1 MVRDYEAVFITSAD
15 LNSEEQAELLDR
27 VRGFVARFEGQICRE
42 YFWGRRK
49 LAYPIKKKDYGIY
62 HLWYLSGDGAM
73 LEELE
78 RQFGYSEQVIRA
90 QIIKVEDWESAAA
103 KFESLVELKPAEEAS
118 NEGEDKEDDDSD
130 AVETETNPLK
140 PTKTKT
146 PIRNER
152 WPRKRK
158 NARCA
163 VSPIASFYVVNAKF
177 VLSRKLAS
185 KRLITRIWNC

>member
-1 MVRDYEAVFITSAD
+1 MVRDYEAVFITAAD
-15 LNSEEQAELLDR
+15 LNNEEQAELLDR
-27 VRGFVARFEGQICRE
+27 VRGFIARFEGQICRE

-49 LAYPIKKKDYGIY
+49 LAYPINKKDYGIY

-118 NEGEDKEDDDSD
+118 EEEGVKEDNDSD
-130 AVETETNPLK
+130 TVETEEESTETNEDQD
-140 PTKTKT
+140 T
-146 PIRNER
+146 NQE
-152 WPRKRK
+152 
-158 NARCA
+158 
-163 VSPIASFYVVNAKF
+163 
-177 VLSRKLAS
+177 
-185 KRLITRIWNC
+185 

>member
-1 MVRDYEAVFITSAD
+1 MVRDYEAVFITAAD
-15 LNSEEQAELLDR
+15 LNNEEQVELLDR
-27 VRGFVARFEGQICRE
+27 VRGFIVRFEGQICRE

-118 NEGEDKEDDDSD
+118 EEEGVKEDNDSD
-130 AVETETNPLK
+130 AVETEEESTETNEDQD
-140 PTKTKT
+140 T
-146 PIRNER
+146 NQE
-152 WPRKRK
+152 
-158 NARCA
+158 
-163 VSPIASFYVVNAKF
+163 
-177 VLSRKLAS
+177 
-185 KRLITRIWNC
+185 

>member
-42 YFWGRRK
+42 YLWGRRK

-103 KFESLVELKPAEEAS
+103 KFESLVELKPAEETS
-118 NEGEDKEDDDSD
+118 EEEKVEEEKVEEDDNSD
-130 AVETETNPLK
+130 AVETEEESTETN
-140 PTKTKT
+140 
-146 PIRNER
+146 ED
-152 WPRKRK
+152 
-158 NARCA
+158 
-163 VSPIASFYVVNAKF
+163 
-177 VLSRKLAS
+177 
-185 KRLITRIWNC
+185 

>member
-1 MVRDYEAVFITSAD
+1 MIRDYEAVFITSAD

-27 VRGFVARFEGQICRE
+27 VRGFVARFDGQIRRE
-42 YFWGRRK
+42 YLWGRRK

-118 NEGEDKEDDDSD
+118 EEEKVEEDDDSD
-130 AVETETNPLK
+130 AVETEEESTETN
-140 PTKTKT
+140 
-146 PIRNER
+146 ED
-152 WPRKRK
+152 
-158 NARCA
+158 
-163 VSPIASFYVVNAKF
+163 
-177 VLSRKLAS
+177 
-185 KRLITRIWNC
+185 

>member
-1 MVRDYEAVFITSAD
+1 MVRDYEAVFITAAD

-27 VRGFVARFEGQICRE
+27 VRGFIARFEGQICRE

-78 RQFGYSEQVIRA
+78 RQFGYSELVIRA

-118 NEGEDKEDDDSD
+118 EEEEVKEDNDSD
-130 AVETETNPLK
+130 AVETEEESIETNEDQD
-140 PTKTKT
+140 T
-146 PIRNER
+146 NQE
-152 WPRKRK
+152 
-158 NARCA
+158 
-163 VSPIASFYVVNAKF
+163 
-177 VLSRKLAS
+177 
-185 KRLITRIWNC
+185 

>member
-42 YFWGRRK
+42 YLWGRRK

-103 KFESLVELKPAEEAS
+103 KFESLVELKPVEEAS
-118 NEGEDKEDDDSD
+118 EEEKVEEVEEGDDSD
-130 AVETETNPLK
+130 AVETEEEPTETNK
-140 PTKTKT
+140 D
-146 PIRNER
+146 
-152 WPRKRK
+152 
-158 NARCA
+158 
-163 VSPIASFYVVNAKF
+163 
-177 VLSRKLAS
+177 
-185 KRLITRIWNC
+185 

>member
-1 MVRDYEAVFITSAD
+1 MMRDYEAVFITSAD

-27 VRGFVARFEGQICRE
+27 VRGFIARFEGQICRE

-90 QIIKVEDWESAAA
+90 QIVKVEDWESAAA

-118 NEGEDKEDDDSD
+118 EEEKVEEVEEGDDSD
-130 AVETETNPLK
+130 AVETEEEPTETN
-140 PTKTKT
+140 
-146 PIRNER
+146 ED
-152 WPRKRK
+152 
-158 NARCA
+158 
-163 VSPIASFYVVNAKF
+163 
-177 VLSRKLAS
+177 
-185 KRLITRIWNC
+185 

>member
-42 YFWGRRK
+42 YLWGRRK

-103 KFESLVELKPAEEAS
+103 KFESLVELKPAEETS
-118 NEGEDKEDDDSD
+118 EEEKVEEEKVEEDDDSD
-130 AVETETNPLK
+130 AVETEEESIETN
-140 PTKTKT
+140 
-146 PIRNER
+146 ED
-152 WPRKRK
+152 
-158 NARCA
+158 
-163 VSPIASFYVVNAKF
+163 
-177 VLSRKLAS
+177 
-185 KRLITRIWNC
+185 

>member
-1 MVRDYEAVFITSAD
+1 MMRDYEAVFITSAD

-42 YFWGRRK
+42 YLWGRRK

-103 KFESLVELKPAEEAS
+103 KFESLVELKPAEETS
-118 NEGEDKEDDDSD
+118 EEEKVEEEKVEEDDDSD
-130 AVETETNPLK
+130 AVETEEESIETN
-140 PTKTKT
+140 
-146 PIRNER
+146 ED
-152 WPRKRK
+152 
-158 NARCA
+158 
-163 VSPIASFYVVNAKF
+163 
-177 VLSRKLAS
+177 
-185 KRLITRIWNC
+185 

>member
-1 MVRDYEAVFITSAD
+1 MMRDYEAVFITSAD

-42 YFWGRRK
+42 YLWGRRK
-49 LAYPIKKKDYGIY
+49 LAYPIKKKDYGIN

-103 KFESLVELKPAEEAS
+103 KFESLVELKPAEETS
-118 NEGEDKEDDDSD
+118 EEEKVEEEKVEEDDDSD
-130 AVETETNPLK
+130 AVETEEESIETN
-140 PTKTKT
+140 
-146 PIRNER
+146 ED
-152 WPRKRK
+152 
-158 NARCA
+158 
-163 VSPIASFYVVNAKF
+163 
-177 VLSRKLAS
+177 
-185 KRLITRIWNC
+185 

>member
-1 MVRDYEAVFITSAD
+1 MMRDYEAVFITSAD

-42 YFWGRRK
+42 YLWGRRK

-103 KFESLVELKPAEEAS
+103 KFESLVELKPAEETS
-118 NEGEDKEDDDSD
+118 EEEKVEEEKVEDDDDSD
-130 AVETETNPLK
+130 AVETEEESIETN
-140 PTKTKT
+140 
-146 PIRNER
+146 ED
-152 WPRKRK
+152 
-158 NARCA
+158 
-163 VSPIASFYVVNAKF
+163 
-177 VLSRKLAS
+177 
-185 KRLITRIWNC
+185 

>member
-1 MVRDYEAVFITSAD
+1 MIRDYEAVFITSAD

-27 VRGFVARFEGQICRE
+27 VRGFVARFDGQIRRE
-42 YFWGRRK
+42 YLWGRRK

-103 KFESLVELKPAEEAS
+103 KFESLVELKPAEETS
-118 NEGEDKEDDDSD
+118 EEEKVEEEKVEEDDDSD
-130 AVETETNPLK
+130 AVETEEESTETN
-140 PTKTKT
+140 
-146 PIRNER
+146 ED
-152 WPRKRK
+152 
-158 NARCA
+158 
-163 VSPIASFYVVNAKF
+163 
-177 VLSRKLAS
+177 
-185 KRLITRIWNC
+185 

>member
-1 MVRDYEAVFITSAD
+1 MVRDYEAVFITAAD
-15 LNSEEQAELLDR
+15 LNNEEQAELLDR
-27 VRGFVARFEGQICRE
+27 VRGFIARFEGQICRE

-118 NEGEDKEDDDSD
+118 EEEGVKEDNDSD
-130 AVETETNPLK
+130 AVETEEEPNETNEDQD
-140 PTKTKT
+140 T
-146 PIRNER
+146 NQE
-152 WPRKRK
+152 
-158 NARCA
+158 
-163 VSPIASFYVVNAKF
+163 
-177 VLSRKLAS
+177 
-185 KRLITRIWNC
+185 

>member
-1 MVRDYEAVFITSAD
+1 MMRDYEAVFITSAD

-27 VRGFVARFEGQICRE
+27 VRGFVARFDGQIRRE
-42 YFWGRRK
+42 YLWGRRK

-103 KFESLVELKPAEEAS
+103 KFESLVELKPAEETSEEEKVEEEKA
-118 NEGEDKEDDDSD
+118 EEEKVEEEKVEEDDDSD
-130 AVETETNPLK
+130 AVETEEESIETN
-140 PTKTKT
+140 
-146 PIRNER
+146 ED
-152 WPRKRK
+152 
-158 NARCA
+158 
-163 VSPIASFYVVNAKF
+163 
-177 VLSRKLAS
+177 
-185 KRLITRIWNC
+185 

>member
-1 MVRDYEAVFITSAD
+1 MVRDYEAVFITAAD
-15 LNSEEQAELLDR
+15 LNNEEQAELLDR
-27 VRGFVARFEGQICRE
+27 VRGFIARFEGQICRE
-42 YFWGRRK
+42 YLWGRRK

-118 NEGEDKEDDDSD
+118 EEEGVKKDNDSD
-130 AVETETNPLK
+130 AVETKEESTETNEDQD
-140 PTKTKT
+140 T
-146 PIRNER
+146 NQE
-152 WPRKRK
+152 
-158 NARCA
+158 
-163 VSPIASFYVVNAKF
+163 
-177 VLSRKLAS
+177 
-185 KRLITRIWNC
+185 

>member
-1 MVRDYEAVFITSAD
+1 MMRDYEAVFITSAD

-27 VRGFVARFEGQICRE
+27 VRGFVARFDGQIRRE

-118 NEGEDKEDDDSD
+118 EEEKVEEEKVEEDDDSD
-130 AVETETNPLK
+130 AVETEEESTETN
-140 PTKTKT
+140 
-146 PIRNER
+146 ED
-152 WPRKRK
+152 
-158 NARCA
+158 
-163 VSPIASFYVVNAKF
+163 
-177 VLSRKLAS
+177 
-185 KRLITRIWNC
+185 

>member
-1 MVRDYEAVFITSAD
+1 MVRDYEAVFITAAD

-27 VRGFVARFEGQICRE
+27 VRGFIARFEGQICRE

-49 LAYPIKKKDYGIY
+49 LAYPINKKDYGIY

-90 QIIKVEDWESAAA
+90 QIVKVEDWESAAA

-118 NEGEDKEDDDSD
+118 EEEGVKEDNDSD
-130 AVETETNPLK
+130 AVETEEESTETNEDQD
-140 PTKTKT
+140 T
-146 PIRNER
+146 NQE
-152 WPRKRK
+152 
-158 NARCA
+158 
-163 VSPIASFYVVNAKF
+163 
-177 VLSRKLAS
+177 
-185 KRLITRIWNC
+185 

>member
-1 MVRDYEAVFITSAD
+1 MMRDYEAVFITSAD

-42 YFWGRRK
+42 YLWGRRK

-103 KFESLVELKPAEEAS
+103 KFESLVDLKPAEEAS
-118 NEGEDKEDDDSD
+118 E
-130 AVETETNPLK
+130 
-140 PTKTKT
+140 
-146 PIRNER
+146 
-152 WPRKRK
+152 
-158 NARCA
+158 
-163 VSPIASFYVVNAKF
+163 
-177 VLSRKLAS
+177 
-185 KRLITRIWNC
+185 

>member
-1 MVRDYEAVFITSAD
+1 MMRDYEAVFITSAD

-27 VRGFVARFEGQICRE
+27 VRGFVARFDGQIRRE
-42 YFWGRRK
+42 YLWGRRK

-118 NEGEDKEDDDSD
+118 EEEKVEEEKVEEDDDSD
-130 AVETETNPLK
+130 AVETEEESTETN
-140 PTKTKT
+140 
-146 PIRNER
+146 ED
-152 WPRKRK
+152 
-158 NARCA
+158 
-163 VSPIASFYVVNAKF
+163 
-177 VLSRKLAS
+177 
-185 KRLITRIWNC
+185 

>member
-1 MVRDYEAVFITSAD
+1 MMRDYEAVFITSAD

-27 VRGFVARFEGQICRE
+27 VRGFISRFEGQICRE

-118 NEGEDKEDDDSD
+118 EEEEVKEVNDSD
-130 AVETETNPLK
+130 AVETEEESTETNEDQD
-140 PTKTKT
+140 T
-146 PIRNER
+146 NQE
-152 WPRKRK
+152 
-158 NARCA
+158 
-163 VSPIASFYVVNAKF
+163 
-177 VLSRKLAS
+177 
-185 KRLITRIWNC
+185 

>member
-1 MVRDYEAVFITSAD
+1 MVRDYEAVFITAAD

-27 VRGFVARFEGQICRE
+27 VRGFISRFEGQICRE

-118 NEGEDKEDDDSD
+118 EEEGVKEDNDSD
-130 AVETETNPLK
+130 AVETEEESTETNEDQD
-140 PTKTKT
+140 T
-146 PIRNER
+146 NQE
-152 WPRKRK
+152 
-158 NARCA
+158 
-163 VSPIASFYVVNAKF
+163 
-177 VLSRKLAS
+177 
-185 KRLITRIWNC
+185 

>member
-42 YFWGRRK
+42 YLWGRRK

-103 KFESLVELKPAEEAS
+103 KFESLVELKPAEETS
-118 NEGEDKEDDDSD
+118 EEEKVEEEKVEEDDDSD
-130 AVETETNPLK
+130 AVETEEESTETN
-140 PTKTKT
+140 
-146 PIRNER
+146 ED
-152 WPRKRK
+152 
-158 NARCA
+158 
-163 VSPIASFYVVNAKF
+163 
-177 VLSRKLAS
+177 
-185 KRLITRIWNC
+185 

>member
-1 MVRDYEAVFITSAD
+1 MMRDYEAVFITSAD

-27 VRGFVARFEGQICRE
+27 VRGFIARFEGQICRE

-90 QIIKVEDWESAAA
+90 QIVKVEDWESAAA

-118 NEGEDKEDDDSD
+118 EEEGVKEDNDSD
-130 AVETETNPLK
+130 AVETEEKSTETNEDQD
-140 PTKTKT
+140 T
-146 PIRNER
+146 NQE
-152 WPRKRK
+152 
-158 NARCA
+158 
-163 VSPIASFYVVNAKF
+163 
-177 VLSRKLAS
+177 
-185 KRLITRIWNC
+185 